1 MPRQKKKQ
9 KKPEN
14 IIAALYCRVSTYDQT
29 ILDYSSLDHQE
40 EELRAWCK
48 RESYKIHDVY
58 IDSAKSGSTIKKRT
72 SLQRLLSDAKDEKFN
87 IILFTNLDR
96 VSRSAA
102 DWFDILGIFK
112 EHNIEI
118 NSLNH
123 NLSNDDP
130 YGRMFRNM
138 LIIFAELE
146 RELTAERTFEKAY
159 STAKKGKFI
168 GGTPPMGYI
177 LQNKK
182 MVQNPKYSKLI
193 KRIYKEYLND
203 KKPAHIARDL
213 NKEGFRTPTRVTKNG
228 KNKGEKRGNAKFS
241 KNKIIDFLSNVT
253 YTGVI
258 KFHKET
264 FPGEHK
270 AIISKSLFE
279 KVVKKK
285 KKNAFNPGLGKPK
298 TSDLLLL
305 DLVKC
310 GYCGSNMTTTQTK
323 KPLVDGTYNL
333 HYGYKC
339 SKAQHFGSKECP
351 GSQVTA
357 NGIEKFILDW
367 LHRITEDKKEFRKI
381 SASQAVK
388 KDNERMNKLKKIKS
402 EILGNKK
409 SIQLKLENLLATIES
424 GNAPKTITKRIIELE
439 NDLKE
444 IDNSIFKIDSE
455 LDYLKSRSMTP
466 DDLLV
471 YLKEIVP
478 YMKEMGRDRLR
489 DLLHLIIK
497 DITIKKPQSPD
508 EKWEIKISPWSY
520 DPRAYSLDV
529 LTGSCY
535 RPSLLRRRDSNP
547 RQSD

>member
-1 MPRQKKKQ
+1 
-9 KKPEN
+9 
-14 IIAALYCRVSTYDQT
+14 
-29 ILDYSSLDHQE
+29 
-40 EELRAWCK
+40 
-48 RESYKIHDVY
+48 
-58 IDSAKSGSTIKKRT
+58 
-72 SLQRLLSDAKDEKFN
+72 
-87 IILFTNLDR
+87 
-96 VSRSAA
+96 
-102 DWFDILGIFK
+102 
-112 EHNIEI
+112 
-118 NSLNH
+118 
-123 NLSNDDP
+123 
-130 YGRMFRNM
+130 
-138 LIIFAELE
+138 
-146 RELTAERTFEKAY
+146 
-159 STAKKGKFI
+159 
-168 GGTPPMGYI
+168 
-177 LQNKK
+177 
-182 MVQNPKYSKLI
+182 
-193 KRIYKEYLND
+193 
-203 KKPAHIARDL
+203 
-213 NKEGFRTPTRVTKNG
+213 
-228 KNKGEKRGNAKFS
+228 
-241 KNKIIDFLSNVT
+241 
-253 YTGVI
+253 
-258 KFHKET
+258 
-264 FPGEHK
+264 
-270 AIISKSLFE
+270 
-279 KVVKKK
+279 
-285 KKNAFNPGLGKPK
+285 
-298 TSDLLLL
+298 
-305 DLVKC
+305 
-310 GYCGSNMTTTQTK
+310 MTTTQTK

-367 LHRITEDKKEFRKI
+367 LHHITEDKKEFRKI

-388 KDNERMNKLKKIKS
+388 KDNERMDKLKKIKS

-409 SIQLKLENLLATIES
+409 SIQLKLENLLTTIES

-471 YLKEIVP
+471 YIKEIVP

-497 DITIKKPQSPD
+497 DITIKKPQPPD

>member
-9 KKPEN
+9 KKPEK
-14 IIAALYCRVSTYDQT
+14 IIAAIYCRVSTYDQT
-29 ILDYSSLDHQE
+29 VLEYSSLDHQE

-48 RESYKIHDVY
+48 REDYKIYDVY
-58 IDSAKSGSTIKKRT
+58 IDSAKSGSTMKKRKD
-72 SLQRLLSDAKDEKFN
+72 LLRMLADVKENKFN
-87 IILFTNLDR
+87 IVLFTNLDR
-96 VSRSAA
+96 VSRSAS
-102 DWFDILGIFK
+102 DWWTMLKIFK
-112 EHNIEI
+112 EYNIEI

-123 NLSNDDP
+123 NLKNDDP

-146 RELTAERTFEKAY
+146 RELTKERTFEKAH
-159 STAKKGKFI
+159 STARKGKFI

-177 LQNKK
+177 LRNKK

-193 KRIYKEYLND
+193 KRIFKEYLND

-228 KNKGEKRGNAKFS
+228 QNKGKKNGNAKFN
-241 KNKIIDFLSNVT
+241 KNKVTHFLANIT

-258 KFHKET
+258 KFRKNT

-279 KVVKKK
+279 KVQKKK

-310 GYCGSNMTTTQTK
+310 GYCGSHMTTTQTK
-323 KPLVDGTYNL
+323 KPLVDGSYKL

-339 SKAQHFGSKECP
+339 SKSQHFGSKECP

-357 NGIEKFILDW
+357 NGIEKFVLDW
-367 LHRITEDKKEFRKI
+367 FHRITNDKKEFRKI

-388 KDNERMNKLKKIKS
+388 NDNVRINKLKKSKS

-409 SIQLKLENLLATIES
+409 SIQRKLENILATIES
-424 GNAPKTITKRIIELE
+424 GNAPKTITNRINELE
-439 NDLKE
+439 KDAKE
-444 IDNSIFKIDSE
+444 IDNSIFKIDNE
-455 LDYLKSRSMTP
+455 LDYLKSRTMTP

-478 YMKEMGRDRLR
+478 YMKEMDRDRLR

-497 DITIKKPQSPD
+497 EVSVKKPQLPD

-520 DPRAYSLDV
+520 DPRAYFLDV

-547 RQSD
+547 QPSG